1 MKKPHFIC
9 IEGLDGSGKT
19 TQAKLLAESLNAIYT
34 KEPSDLPIGRLI
46 REYLKNEK
54 LTIDHHTFQLMYAAD
69 RGEHVIKEI
78 LTSLKNNQTVIT
90 DRYFLS
96 SIAFGAAMGLDFDW
110 LNQINK
116 YFPAPDLCFYL
127 NTPIEICLERINF
140 RDPGK
145 NHEFFEKKDTLL
157 RVEEN
162 YQKMIENY
170 YDILSIH
177 PKNNQSSTL
186 YVINGEQSI
195 ERINQ
200 DISKILTKE
209 YV

>member
-1 MKKPHFIC
+1 MKKPLFIC

-69 RGEHVIKEI
+69 RGEHVVKEI
-78 LTSLKNNQTVIT
+78 MKGINNNQSVIT

-110 LNQINK
+110 LNQING

-127 NTPIEICLERINF
+127 DTSVETCLERLKQ
-140 RDPGK
+140 K
-145 NHEFFEKKDTLL
+145 N
-157 RVEEN
+157 
-162 YQKMIENY
+162 
-170 YDILSIH
+170 
-177 PKNNQSSTL
+177 KNNYHELFETEPILTKVKIGYEKILNGYDQLIQTHPALTGKSIIFT
-186 YVINGEQSI
+186 VNGEQPI
-195 ERINQ
+195 DQINQ
-200 DISKILTKE
+200 DMISIIKSID
-209 YV
+209 